1 MDICKKL
8 SQWQEGLKIFN
19 CPLCQHRFTT
29 KHLSYNRDMENIVE
43 VIKRMDETD
52 HEMLCEEHGEQLH
65 LFCEDEGQLI
75 CWRCERAQH
84 KGHAT
89 ALVEDAYQGYKV
101 SVQVHSLRKHPL
113 LYYLQDLR
121 VLILKP
127 RVMFLKYN
135 LSHVK

>member
-1 MDICKKL
+1 
-8 SQWQEGLKIFN
+8 
-19 CPLCQHRFTT
+19 
-29 KHLSYNRDMENIVE
+29 
-43 VIKRMDETD
+43 
-52 HEMLCEEHGEQLH
+52 
-65 LFCEDEGQLI
+65 
-75 CWRCERAQH
+75 
-84 KGHAT
+84 
-89 ALVEDAYQGYKV
+89 VEDAYQGYKV